1 MSPALI
7 AIDWGSS
14 SFRGYLMSRGGEVL
28 EETASGDGI
37 GSVAAGEYPATLRR
51 LVRAL
56 ARRQPGSPSD
66 RLGHG
71 RQPAWLARG
80 ALSRLPRRTARRG
93 GASDGGRG
101 QRTARRPRAGS
112 VMRGR
117 GGRGCDAGGGDGNL
131 RHRRRRSAAHRA
143 AGLAFEMGK
152 GRRRAHCRV
161 QDLHHRRAVRRA
173 ARPHGRRGLRQG
185 RAGERARNG
194 VRARRSSAAPRRPAA
209 RRSPACSASCSAPGR
224 CRSWASSIPTM
235 PANIFRAC

>member
-14 SFRGYLMSRGGEVL
+14 SFRGYLMSRGRRGSRGDSL
-28 EETASGDGI
+28 GRWDRKRSGRGISGD
-37 GSVAAGEYPATLRR
+37 APAPR
-51 LVRAL
+51 RAL
-56 ARRQPGSPSD
+56 ARRQPGSPGD

-101 QRTARRPRAGS
+101 QRTARRPRAGP

-173 ARPHGRRGLRQG
+173 ARPHGRRRLRQG
-185 RAGERARNG
+185 RAGERARTG
-194 VRARRSSAAPRRPAA
+194 VRARPSSAAPRRPAA
-209 RRSPACSASCSAPGR
+209 RRSSACSASCSAPAR